1 MTFRLAI
8 FSVFFKSHHGHKTI
22 GLAQVLVVSLLT
34 LTNLTMM
41 KVMMMLL
48 LVSIACIVHSTVSV
62 HAVNKVVQLSALSKR
77 VNTFR
82 HLWNPPTVAEKP
94 QNRLLQNGTGTSPP
108 TPAPEPDKC
117 GTGIF
122 ANETCVCKDGKFAS

>member
-1 MTFRLAI
+1 
-8 FSVFFKSHHGHKTI
+8 
-22 GLAQVLVVSLLT
+22 
-34 LTNLTMM
+34 MM